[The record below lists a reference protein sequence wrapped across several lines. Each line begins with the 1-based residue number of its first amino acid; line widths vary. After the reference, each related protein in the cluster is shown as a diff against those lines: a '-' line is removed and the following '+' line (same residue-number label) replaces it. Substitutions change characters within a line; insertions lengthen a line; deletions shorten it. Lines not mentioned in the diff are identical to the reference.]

1 MSTIGLPVARRK
13 DFKRLASRAV
23 SEGEAV
29 PVDVGEYRVLRS
41 ETGAELWAGVDRR
54 GKLRALT
61 PHFGGSARTHA
72 RMLQRI
78 ARADDTIFDG
88 TLDGWAVDGLTAA
101 AGDESR
107 DITPLRFDV
116 PDARAHATLRLPA
129 VAEVQIAAF
138 AYESSWTREVAAFK
152 AAQATEELPFADQA
166 FAYLDVFDEDPE
178 RPADA
183 MLTGRVVQT
192 EVRVNELTDVGFR
205 WASVVTLIGEIDVV
219 ADPAV
224 VAGEPTAGG
233 VVEGTFWLSGRIR
246 NIHSQS
252 S

>member
-13 DFKRLASRAV
+13 DFKRLGSRAV

-29 PVDVGEYRVLRS
+29 PVDGGEYRVLRS

-61 PHFGGSARTHA
+61 PHFGGCARTNA

-78 ARADDTIFDG
+78 ARAEDTMFDG
-88 TLDGWAVDGLTAA
+88 ALDGWAVDGLPAA
-101 AGDESR
+101 ADDESR

-116 PDARAHATLRLPA
+116 PDARTHATLRLPA
-129 VAEVQIAAF
+129 VAEMQIAAF
-138 AYESSWTREVAAFK
+138 AYESSWTQDVAAFN
-152 AAQATEELPFADQA
+152 AAQATEDAPFAEQA

-183 MLTGRVVQT
+183 MLTGRVVET

-224 VAGEPTAGG
+224 VVGEPSAGG

-246 NIHSQS
+246 SIHFQS
-252 S
+252 A

>member
-1 MSTIGLPVARRK
+1 MG
-13 DFKRLASRAV
+13 SRAV

-29 PVDVGEYRVLRS
+29 PVDGGEYRVLRS

-61 PHFGGSARTHA
+61 PHFGGGARALA
-72 RMLQRI
+72 RLLQRI
-78 ARADDTIFDG
+78 DRADETVFDG
-88 TLDGWAVDGLTAA
+88 GLDGWAVDGPPAA

-116 PDARAHATLRLPA
+116 PDALAHATLRLPA

-138 AYESSWTREVAAFK
+138 AYESSWTEDVAAFE
-152 AAQATEELPFADQA
+152 AAQATAEIPLADQA

-178 RPADA
+178 HPAHA

-192 EVRVNELTDVGFR
+192 EVRVNELSGVGFR

-219 ADPAV
+219 ADPV
-224 VAGEPTAGG
+224 VVVGEPTAGG

-246 NIHSQS
+246 STTVSQ
-252 S
+252 